1 MNNYLDNVSYIK
13 KMQEIDILKYLLL
26 DKDQIKILNF
36 LSITSISLKFSD
48 SDDYYKNVLSSR
60 VNNSKFNSEE
70 LLEIIKGYNALKNK
84 KDDLNSKLF
93 SLFDNEVNHLLIDS

>member
-26 DKDQIKILNF
+26 DKDQIKIFNF
-36 LSITSISLKFSD
+36 LSIPSISLKFSD

-60 VNNSKFNSEE
+60 VNNAKFNSEE
-70 LLEIIKGYNALKNK
+70 LQEIIIGYNAIKNK
-84 KDDLNSKLF
+84 KDDLISKLF

>member
-1 MNNYLDNVSYIK
+1 MNNYLDIISYIK

-26 DKDQIKILNF
+26 DKDQIKIFNF
-36 LSITSISLKFSD
+36 LSIPSISLKFSD

-60 VNNSKFNSEE
+60 VNNAKFNSEE
-70 LLEIIKGYNALKNK
+70 LQEIIIGYNAIKNK

>member
-26 DKDQIKILNF
+26 DKDQIKIFNF
-36 LSITSISLKFSD
+36 LSIPSISLKFSD

-60 VNNSKFNSEE
+60 VNNAKFNSEE
-70 LLEIIKGYNALKNK
+70 LQEIIIGYNAIKNK